1 MLGEDI
7 LQKIFRNIKNSC
19 FNPIAGINSGPA
31 TLLNRSLHQGGFPVN
46 KFELLALLKIP
57 IDKIAGYKAET
68 L

>member
-1 MLGEDI
+1 M
-7 LQKIFRNIKNSC
+7 
-19 FNPIAGINSGPA
+19 AGINSGPA

-46 KFELLALLKIP
+46 KLELLAIP